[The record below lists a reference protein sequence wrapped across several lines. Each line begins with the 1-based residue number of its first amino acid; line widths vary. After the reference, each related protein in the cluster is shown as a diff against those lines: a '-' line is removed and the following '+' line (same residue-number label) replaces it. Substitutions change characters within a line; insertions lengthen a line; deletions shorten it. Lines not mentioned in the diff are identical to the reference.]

1 MYAPDPLKKAVCDVG
16 KRMYEKSLVVGN
28 DGNISWRIS
37 DSEVLLT
44 PTGVCKGDLTP
55 DMILTVDL
63 DGNVLEGKGK
73 PSGEVN
79 MHLAVYRAAPQRKAV
94 IHAHPAYAAA
104 FAVANIPLDKLI
116 YPTCYTFFGVVPV
129 ARYATA
135 TTKELAEAVVEQARA
150 GKKGILLANHGAL
163 TCAASLWDAYYLM
176 ERLES
181 YAQICFFAHLL
192 GGGRV
197 LNQEEQDA
205 LNQKITRQI
214 NSGAIYD

>member
-1 MYAPDPLKKAVCDVG
+1 MHAPDPLKKAVCDVG

-37 DSEVLLT
+37 DSEILLT
-44 PTGVCKGDLTP
+44 PTGVCKGDMTP
-55 DMILTVDL
+55 DMILKVSL
-63 DGNVLEGKGK
+63 DGNIIEGEGM

-79 MHLAVYRAAPQRKAV
+79 MHLGVYRAAPQRKAV
-94 IHAHPAYAAA
+94 IHAHPPYAAA

-116 YPTCYTFFGVVPV
+116 YPTSYTFFGTVPV
-129 ARYATA
+129 TKYATA
-135 TTKELAEAVVEQARA
+135 TTKELAEVVMEQVRA

-197 LNQEEQDA
+197 LGLEEQDA
-205 LNQKITRQI
+205 LNQKIMRQI
-214 NSGAIYD
+214 NNGSVYE

>member
-1 MYAPDPLKKAVCDVG
+1 MYAHDPLKKAVCEVG
-16 KRMYEKSLVVGN
+16 KRMYEKSLVIGN

-37 DSEVLLT
+37 DTEVLLT

-55 DMILTVDL
+55 DMILKIDL
-63 DGNVLEGKGK
+63 DGNVLEGRGK

-79 MHLAVYRAAPQRKAV
+79 MHLGVYKAAPQRKAV
-94 IHAHPAYAAA
+94 VHAHPPYAAA

-116 YPTCYTFFGVVPV
+116 YPTCYTFFGAVPV
-129 ARYATA
+129 TPYATA
-135 TTKELAEAVVEQARA
+135 TTTELAEAVMEQVRT

-163 TCAASLWDAYYLM
+163 SCAATLWDAYYLM

-181 YAQICFFAHLL
+181 YAQICFLAQLL

-197 LNQEEQDA
+197 LTPSEQEA
-205 LNQKITRQI
+205 LNQKIARQL
-214 NSGAIYD
+214 NSGAIYE

>member
-1 MYAPDPLKKAVCDVG
+1 MYAPDVLKKEICEVG
-16 KRMYEKSLVVGN
+16 RRMYEKALVVGN

-55 DMILTVDL
+55 DMILKVDL
-63 DGNVLEGKGK
+63 DGNVLEGSGK

-79 MHLAVYRAAPQRKAV
+79 MHLGVYKAAPQRKAV
-94 IHAHPAYAAA
+94 IHAHPPYAVS

-116 YPTCYTFFGVVPV
+116 YPTSYTFFGVVPV
-129 ARYATA
+129 TRYATA
-135 TTKELAEAVVEQARA
+135 TTTDLASAAVEQIKE
-150 GKKGILLANHGAL
+150 GKKGILLANHGAM
-163 TCAASLWDAYYLM
+163 TCAANLWDAYYLM

-181 YAQICFFAHLL
+181 YAQICFLAHML

-197 LNQEEQDA
+197 LSAEEKEA
-205 LNQKITRQI
+205 LDQKIARQI
-214 NSGAIYD
+214 KSGAIYE